1 MKFAKLLE
9 IEYQGY
15 FFCRLAT
22 DPDPTNEQRGVSGYT
37 MALVHEDPL
46 DQVIRTQIDDEF
58 AARNLREPVQLPGR
72 PDDPDRPMKLSVGV
86 SVSGVTFDGRSY
98 EPAARALAGARLSLK
113 GSTPPFDGPIFDSRN
128 NIVGSDDNMMFVVNP
143 FELEIKSGLVTIEAT
158 DHLNPANPPQQIWQ
172 IEDPST
178 YSRRL
183 PTAFSPASTTAMA
196 AIRVFDGYSY
206 FRDRRRFLEQR
217 IAALEARRSGGE
229 KSAELDARIEALR
242 TRIYQL
248 EFWGDR
254 VISKLG
260 FQLTYS
266 FNINGPQRI
275 TGAEHLGG
283 DVDDRQPWPVTFWFG
298 SWDGDLLIGYM
309 QGTLGIPFQPRSA
322 A

>member
-9 IEYQGY
+9 IQYQGF

-37 MALVHEDPL
+37 MALVYEDPL
-46 DQVIRTQIDDEF
+46 DQVIRTQIDQDF
-58 AARNLREPVQLPGR
+58 AVRNLREPVQLPGE
-72 PDDPDRPMKLSVGV
+72 PNNPNRPMNLTVGV
-86 SVSGVTFDGRSY
+86 EVAGVSFDGKTY
-98 EPAARALAGARLSLK
+98 PPAARALAGAKLSLK
-113 GSTPPFDGPIFDSRN
+113 GKTPPFDGPIFDSRN

-143 FELEIKSGLVTIEAT
+143 FELEIKSDQVTIAAT
-158 DHLNPANPPQQIWQ
+158 DYLNPADPEQQIWQ
-172 IEDPST
+172 IQDPST

-183 PTAFSPASTTAMA
+183 PTAFSGSSTTAMA
-196 AIRVFDGYSY
+196 AIRVFDGYAY

-217 IAALEARRSGGE
+217 IAALQAQRAAGTR
-229 KSAELDARIEALR
+229 SAEQDAQIEALR
-242 TRIYQL
+242 TRVYQL

-266 FNINGPQRI
+266 FNVNGPQSI

-283 DVDDRQPWPVTFWFG
+283 EIDCQQPWPVTFWFG

-309 QGTLGIPFQPRSA
+309 QGTLGIPFQPTLG
-322 A
+322 